1 MVKHRHPPTPAMAPA
16 PLRAEPA
23 GGGLPPRTGR
33 AAGEEL
39 RGLSAPASGRRAE
52 HDSRLVHLLLFDCVI

>member
-52 HDSRLVHLLLFDCVI
+52 HDSKVGSFVVV